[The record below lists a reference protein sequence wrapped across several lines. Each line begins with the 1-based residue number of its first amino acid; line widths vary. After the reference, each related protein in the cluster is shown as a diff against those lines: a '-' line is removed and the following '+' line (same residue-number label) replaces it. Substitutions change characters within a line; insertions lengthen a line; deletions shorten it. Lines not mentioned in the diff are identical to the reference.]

1 MIEIYSFMWACA
13 IFFAIF
19 GFLRGWNKE
28 LVASAGLVLALF
40 TIFQFD
46 GLLRSTIF
54 LSLPRDQIFLLE
66 AGFFIVVAF
75 VVYQARDIGGAE
87 RRDDNDWQAGF
98 LGAAIGFFNGYLIGG
113 SIWYFLDINEY
124 PLPQFITAPTVGTP
138 SAENIGAI
146 PLVLLGGGASGTGD
160 LLAVGVIVLLFIVL
174 IVV

>member
-1 MIEIYSFMWACA
+1 MIELYSFMWACA
-13 IFFAIF
+13 IFFGIM

-28 LVASAGLVLALF
+28 LVATAGLVLALF

-46 GLLRSTIF
+46 GLLRGTVF
-54 LSLPRDQIFLLE
+54 LTMPRDQIFLIE
-66 AGFFIVVAF
+66 AGFFIAVTF

-87 RRDDNDWQAGF
+87 QRDGKDWQAGF
-98 LGAAIGFFNGYLIGG
+98 LGAAIGFINGYLVGG

-124 PLPQFITAPTVGTP
+124 PLSQFITAPAAGSP
-138 SAENIGAI
+138 SAENISAI